1 MMAKGMNS
9 SIYSGL
15 RWLLDS
21 GIQSENGGVYRGF
34 RSENG
39 EFGPIST
46 EATAWY
52 ALTLLRVGEPEG
64 VQRERA
70 EKAGRYLM
78 EKARDVT
85 TDLFSEAADD
95 EQAGQRVAE
104 FLGSGLVLRALLA
117 LARATGDNRY
127 LTSAQ
132 SCARAMQNRMSRVDG
147 SFFAQYNITYQSP
160 VMEVEAGIDQMKVA
174 ACFLDLAEDGYHE
187 FEYPAGLLTRWA
199 LARCESWD
207 PSLAEPEHRG
217 AAMNAYGLFLEGL
230 LPTAALDMRTGQ
242 ALQTGLIRLESAIL
256 QANGSS
262 TPEGLARLLRLRLY
276 ADALGMMELD
286 YGRAKAE
293 AEELAQRQMASFDPK
308 LDGAFTVKPHED
320 APRELRPETTAVSV
334 QALEMWDEV
343 ADGGFRE
350 SWRVLI

>member
-1 MMAKGMNS
+1 MNS
-9 SIYSGL
+9 NIYSGL

-21 GIQSENGGVYRGF
+21 GIQSESGGVYRDF
-34 RSENG
+34 HSSSDD
-39 EFGPIST
+39 FGPVST

-52 ALTLLRVGEPEG
+52 ALALLSIGEVEG
-64 VQRERA
+64 EQRRRA
-70 EKAGRYLM
+70 ELAGRFLI

-85 TDLFSEAADD
+85 TDLFVSEGSNND
-95 EQAGQRVAE
+95 ETTQKTAE

-117 LARATGDNRY
+117 LAHVTGESRY
-127 LTSAQ
+127 LECAQ
-132 SCARAMQNRMSRVDG
+132 ACARAMQNRMSRVDG
-147 SFFAQYNITYQSP
+147 SFFAEYNISYQSP
-160 VMEVEAGIDQMKVA
+160 VMEVEAGIDQLKVA

-187 FEYPAGLLTRWA
+187 FEYPAELLTRWA
-199 LARCESWD
+199 LSRCESWD
-207 PSLAEPEHRG
+207 PSLAEPENRA

-230 LPTAALDMRTGQ
+230 LPRAALDMRTGQ
-242 ALQTGLIRLESAIL
+242 ALQTGLIRLEQAVV

-276 ADALGMMELD
+276 ADAMGMMELD

-293 AEELAQRQMASFDPK
+293 AEELAGRQMQSLDPK
-308 LDGAFTVKPHED
+308 LDGAFTVKPRED
-320 APRELRPETTAVSV
+320 RPRELRPETTAVAA

-350 SWRVLI
+350 SWRALI

>member
-1 MMAKGMNS
+1 MNS
-9 SIYSGL
+9 NIYSGL

-21 GIQSENGGVYRGF
+21 GIQSESGGVYRDF
-34 RSENG
+34 RSSDEG
-39 EFGPIST
+39 FGPVST

-52 ALTLLRVGEPEG
+52 VLALLCIGEQEG
-64 VQRERA
+64 SQRERA
-70 EKAGRYLM
+70 ELAGRFLI

-85 TDLFSEAADD
+85 TDLFLSEALNK
-95 EQAGQRVAE
+95 ETQGKQIAE

-117 LARATGDNRY
+117 LARVTGDAHY
-127 LTSAQ
+127 LECAQ
-132 SCARAMQNRMSRVDG
+132 GCARAMQNRMSRVDG
-147 SFFAQYNITYQSP
+147 SFFAQYDIQYQSP
-160 VMEVEAGIDQMKVA
+160 VTAVESGLDQMKVA

-187 FEYPAGLLTRWA
+187 FEYPAELLTRWA

-207 PSLAEPEHRG
+207 PSLAKPEDRA

-230 LPTAALDMRTGQ
+230 LPTAAMDMRTGQ
-242 ALQTGLIRLESAIL
+242 ALQTGMIRLEQAVL

-276 ADALGMMELD
+276 ADAMGMMELD

-293 AEELAQRQMASFDPK
+293 AEELAERQMQSLDPK
-308 LDGAFTVKPHED
+308 LDGAFTVKPKED
-320 APRELRPETTAVSV
+320 RPRELRPEATAVAV
-334 QALEMWDEV
+334 QALEMWEEV

-350 SWRVLI
+350 SWRVLV

>member
-1 MMAKGMNS
+1 MNS
-9 SIYSGL
+9 STYSGI

-21 GIQSENGGVYRGF
+21 GIQAENGGVYRGF
-34 RSENG
+34 RAPDD

-52 ALTLLRVGEPEG
+52 ALTLLRVGEPDG
-64 VQRERA
+64 IQRERA
-70 EKAGRYLM
+70 EKAGRFLM
-78 EKARDVT
+78 EQARDVT
-85 TDLFSEAADD
+85 TDLFSEGSDRT
-95 EQAGQRVAE
+95 GGRVAE

-117 LARATGDNRY
+117 LARATGNNSY

-147 SFFAQYNITYQSP
+147 SFFAQYDIALQSP
-160 VMEVEAGIDQMKVA
+160 VMGVEGGLDQMKVA

-199 LARCESWD
+199 LDRCESWD
-207 PSLAEPEHRG
+207 PSLAAPEDRA

-242 ALQTGLIRLESAIL
+242 ALQTGMIRLENAVV

-276 ADALGMMELD
+276 ADATGMMELD
-286 YGRAKAE
+286 YARAKAE
-293 AEELAQRQMASFDPK
+293 AEELSSRQMTSYNPR

-320 APRELRPETTAVSV
+320 RPRELRPETTAVAI
-334 QALEMWDEV
+334 QALQMWEEV
-343 ADGGFRE
+343 DDGGFRE
-350 SWRVLI
+350 TWRVLI

>member
-1 MMAKGMNS
+1 MNS
-9 SIYSGL
+9 NIYSGL

-21 GIQSENGGVYRGF
+21 GIQSENGGVYRDF
-34 RSENG
+34 RSSNED
-39 EFGPIST
+39 FGPIST

-52 ALTLLRVGEPEG
+52 VLALLSVGEPAG
-64 VQRERA
+64 AQRERA
-70 EKAGRYLM
+70 ERAGRYLV

-85 TDLFSEAADD
+85 TDLFASEAPSDDDRGERIAD
-95 EQAGQRVAE
+95 

-117 LARATGDNRY
+117 LARVTGEAEY
-127 LTSAQ
+127 LQCAQ
-132 SCARAMQNRMSRVDG
+132 ACARAMQNRMSRVDG
-147 SFFAQYNITYQSP
+147 SFFAQYDIAHQSP
-160 VMEVEAGIDQMKVA
+160 VMDVEGGVDQLKVA
-174 ACFLDLAEDGYHE
+174 ACFLDLAADGYHE
-187 FEYPAGLLTRWA
+187 FEYTAELLTSWA
-199 LARCESWD
+199 LTRCESWD
-207 PSLAEPEHRG
+207 PSLADPEERA

-230 LPTAALDMRTGQ
+230 LPTAALDMRTSQ
-242 ALQTGLIRLESAIL
+242 ALQTGMIRLEQAVV

-293 AEELAQRQMASFDPK
+293 ADELAGRQMHSLDPK

-320 APRELRPETTAVSV
+320 RPRELRPETTAVAV

-343 ADGGFRE
+343 AAGGFRE
-350 SWRVLI
+350 SWRALI